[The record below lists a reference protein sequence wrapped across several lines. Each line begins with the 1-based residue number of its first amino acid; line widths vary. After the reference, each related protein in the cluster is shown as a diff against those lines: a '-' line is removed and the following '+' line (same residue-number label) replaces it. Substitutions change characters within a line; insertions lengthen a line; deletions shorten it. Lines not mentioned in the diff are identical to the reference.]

1 MSSASG
7 GLSDYASKSQQASMA
22 ESYRMGSGRSPQSM
36 SSDASGWVGWIL
48 FAAVIMVLVGAF
60 HVIQGLV
67 ALFKDDYYAVAQSGL
82 VLNVSYTAWGW
93 LHIVGGV
100 IVVAA
105 GIALFS
111 GRMWA
116 RVLGTAMACVSAVV
130 NVGFLSAYPIW
141 STMMIALDV
150 AIIMALTVHG
160 SDMADLVDN

>member
-1 MSSASG
+1 
-7 GLSDYASKSQQASMA
+7 
-22 ESYRMGSGRSPQSM
+22 
-36 SSDASGWVGWIL
+36 
-48 FAAVIMVLVGAF
+48 VIMVLVGAF

-93 LHIVGGV
+93 IHIVGGV

>member
-1 MSSASG
+1 MST
-7 GLSDYASKSQQASMA
+7 D
-22 ESYRMGSGRSPQSM
+22 P
-36 SSDASGWVGWIL
+36 SGWVGWIL

-67 ALFKDDYYAVAQSGL
+67 ALFKDDYYVVGSSGL
-82 VLNVSYTAWGW
+82 VLDVSYTAWGW
-93 LHIVGGV
+93 IHLVGGA

-105 GIALFS
+105 GIALFA
-111 GRMWA
+111 GKIWA

-141 STMMIALDV
+141 SVMMIAMDI

-160 SDMADLVDN
+160 SAVEDV